1 MNRADVLVVGGGM
14 AGVSVAAAL
23 SSRARVTL
31 IEREPQLAHHTTG
44 RSAAAFIESYGSPEI
59 RALTRASRA
68 ELEAEI
74 EGEPALLAPR
84 GQLWV
89 GAVDR
94 PDHVGLLDSFC
105 AAVPALE
112 RLDAGATIELC
123 PALDPEVV
131 SGGAYE
137 ASARDIDVLALLD
150 RFARRAR
157 ASGAQIRTDVGFV
170 SAVRDSDG
178 WEVESTAGRLR
189 AGVVVNAAG
198 AWGDEVAAAFGA
210 QAAPLAALRRTIA
223 IARPGAMPIDPH
235 WPLVVGVD
243 EDVYFKPEGPNLLL
257 SPADETPSDPCDA
270 RPDEVD
276 VALALHRANHLT
288 RLGLRS
294 VLRTWAGLRTFG
306 PDHNPVVGFDPEVE
320 GLFWL
325 AGQGGYGIQTAP
337 AMARLA
343 AALLVG
349 EPAPPD
355 ITAEGLDPAALA
367 PGRAARAERGNA
379 ASAGGA
385 SPQGERG
392 AQRPP

>member
-1 MNRADVLVVGGGM
+1 MERAGVLVVGGGM
-14 AGVSVAAAL
+14 AGVSAAAAL
-23 SSRARVTL
+23 SERLDVAL

-68 ELEAEI
+68 ELEAVI
-74 EGEPALLAPR
+74 EGEPALMAPR

-94 PDHVGLLDSFC
+94 PHHVGRLDALC

-112 RLDAGATIELC
+112 RLDADATVELC
-123 PALDPEVV
+123 PPLDPEVV

-137 ASARDIDVLALLD
+137 AAARDIDVLALLD

-157 ASGAQIRTDVGFV
+157 TAGARIRTDVGFV
-170 SAVRDSDG
+170 SATPGRGG
-178 WEVESTAGRLR
+178 WEVESTAGPLH

-198 AWGDEVAAAFGA
+198 AWGDEIAAAFGA
-210 QAAPLAALRRTIA
+210 EPAPLTPLRRTIA
-223 IARPGAMPIDPH
+223 IARPGDLPVDPG

-243 EDVYFKPEGPNLLL
+243 EDVYFKPEGPNVLL
-257 SPADETPSDPCDA
+257 SPADESPSDPCDA

-276 VALALHRANHLT
+276 VALALDRANHLT

-294 VLRTWAGLRTFG
+294 VLRAWAGLRTFG
-306 PDHNPVVGFDPEVE
+306 PDRNPVVGFDPEVE

-343 AALLVG
+343 AALVTG
-349 EPAPPD
+349 DPVPAD
-355 ITAEGLDPAALA
+355 IAAEGLDPAALA
-367 PGRAARAERGNA
+367 PGR
-379 ASAGGA
+379 
-385 SPQGERG
+385 
-392 AQRPP
+392 